1 VSVLLATGVQ
11 HHLVCLIYCNLA
23 SFYDCHVPTFLVLY
37 VYPVDLLC
45 LSYSLQE
52 FSTIWHAWLTMFNFM
67 VSGFEFGIFYD
78 CHNPEAAICLVVLY
92 MFVVAVIFLNLLV
105 GIMTDSWSKVRD
117 LLASTAVKTLS
128 DQCVTCHDC
137 IREGHS
143 SL

>member
-1 VSVLLATGVQ
+1 MIGLYLCKVSWF
-11 HHLVCLIYCNLA
+11 IYLYSSCSSLNL
-23 SFYDCHVPTFLVLY
+23 FLVHKIR
-37 VYPVDLLC
+37 YPEQQNLV
-45 LSYSLQE
+45 QE

-117 LLASTAVKTLS
+117 
-128 DQCVTCHDC
+128 
-137 IREGHS
+137 
-143 SL
+143 

>member
-1 VSVLLATGVQ
+1 MLFFEFVVFIHTTRYPKQ
-11 HHLVCLIYCNLA
+11 QNLV
-23 SFYDCHVPTFLVLY
+23 
-37 VYPVDLLC
+37 
-45 LSYSLQE
+45 QE

-117 LLASTAVKTLS
+117 RLASTTVDS
-128 DQCVTCHDC
+128 PCDQCLTCYDC
-137 IREGHS
+137 IHDNRKA
-143 SL
+143 